1 MTSNTNN
8 MVCICHDS
16 LFFVQEYVRFLR
28 RWQIASVFH
37 SQNVLSGNNDTYAL
51 WVNEEDYMKQTR
63 DKRFLDEQTQ
73 LTKLLSSTKTLIRNL
88 EVSCETNEK
97 LIRANEQLL
106 GFAS

>member
-1 MTSNTNN
+1 MTSNTN
-8 MVCICHDS
+8 MVCICHES

-37 SQNVLSGNNDTYAL
+37 SHKVLSEDHDTYAL
-51 WVNEEDYMKQTR
+51 WVNEEDYAKQTQ
-63 DKRFLDEQTQ
+63 DNRFKDEEKQ